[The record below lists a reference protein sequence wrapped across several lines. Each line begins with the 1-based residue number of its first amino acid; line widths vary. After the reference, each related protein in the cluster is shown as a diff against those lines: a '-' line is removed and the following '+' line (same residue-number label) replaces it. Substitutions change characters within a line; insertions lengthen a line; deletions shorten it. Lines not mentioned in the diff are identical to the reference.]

1 MQNAECRIKKTK
13 SPNFFILRSA
23 FCVLHS
29 CLLLV
34 LLVLGCGNQTDETT
48 DTREPIAV
56 QYVGVAEVPVHS
68 HPGDITPVITRYR
81 HGESVSVLSRKG
93 DWAEVRTAFGNG
105 WVHQKDLV
113 SAAEAASSKENPNPK
128 FQHAPSPVTAPSA
141 HGTVYIEADVNTD
154 GDITSAIV
162 LENTTG
168 SNDLAEK
175 NAEALKRSKFYPILI
190 RGERKPFKYYYRVDY

>member
-1 MQNAECRIKKTK
+1 VGNRGADHRIHD
-13 SPNFFILRSA
+13 
-23 FCVLHS
+23 FCEEGRIRLAAA
-29 CLLLV
+29 LLFLF
-34 LLVLGCGNQTDETT
+34 LACGKGDEEAT
-48 DTREPIAV
+48 DTREPIAT
-56 QYVGVAEVPVHS
+56 QYVGVAELQVHS
-68 HPGDITPVITRYR
+68 KPADITPVITRYG

-93 DWAEVRTAFGNG
+93 DWAEIRTAFGNG

-113 SAAEAASSKENPNPK
+113 GAEEAASSKANPNPK
-128 FQHAPSPVTAPSA
+128 FQHPPSPVTAPSA

-154 GDITSAIV
+154 GDITNAIV

-175 NAEALKRSKFYPILI
+175 NAAALKRSKFYPILI